1 MRLLRFP
8 QLKAEKNVPFTRQH
22 IRRLQK
28 AGGFPRPVPL
38 GENTTAYLE
47 EEIDEWLTSR
57 VAKRNAQQ
65 QWQEAPATAEP
76 PVVGVGGARGRRRPS
91 AASSK

>member
-1 MRLLRFP
+1 MLLLRFP

-28 AGGFPRPVPL
+28 AGSFPRPVPL

-47 EEIDEWLTSR
+47 DEIDEWLTSR
-57 VAKRNAQQ
+57 VAKRDAQQ
-65 QWQEAPATAEP
+65 QRQETPATAEL
-76 PVVGVGGARGRRRPS
+76 PVVGAGGARGRRRLS